1 MNIYEQLHLEHSKLI
16 QMQFKELQSEQ
27 FQFEQSL
34 QTNVIQTVSFEQLL
48 QTIAIQRV
56 SI

>member
-1 MNIYEQLHLEHSKLI
+1 L
-16 QMQFKELQSEQ
+16 
-27 FQFEQSL
+27 L
-34 QTNVIQTVSFEQLL
+34 QTIAIQRVSFEQLL